1 MGLRSLF
8 SARDVTVGKP
18 WQRILELTVPLLIG
32 NIAQQLYNTVDT
44 IVVGKYVG
52 DDALSAVGAAAP
64 VTMMIFI
71 LFIGVATGAGILV
84 SQRFGAKDREGLSR
98 VIGNCLT
105 LTVAACILTTALGLL
120 VVRTPVFFGKDI
132 LQLMNTPE
140 GNIYNWCRTYLTVI
154 FIGVTG
160 NIFYNILAGI
170 MRGLGD
176 SVSALLFLLLA
187 CGLNIVLDI
196 WFVAGLGLGVF
207 GVALATI
214 LAQFISAIACAIKLF
229 RMTNIFSVTAAEL
242 KLNRSLAGRIISLGL
257 PSGITQGIFSLSSL
271 LVQSLTNSMGPI
283 VIATSIV
290 VMRIDGFAMLPN
302 FSYGNAMT
310 TYTGQNYGAR
320 KLDRLETGSKQGILL
335 SFTTSVILTS
345 LTLLMGRPLAGIFTD
360 TQQLI
365 DNTAKMLRILAP
377 GYLVMGIT
385 QTIQGYMRGIGD
397 TKTPMWISIATN
409 VVMRVPVAYLL
420 ARLTAT
426 EEYPNGRAE
435 AIFISLV
442 SCWVLG
448 FLLSLIVYLRSK
460 KKLRERVA
468 TEWQTGSGGDAPLSE
483 ET

>member
-1 MGLRSLF
+1 MSFRDLF

-18 WQRILELTVPLLIG
+18 WQRILELTIPLLIG

-52 DDALSAVGAAAP
+52 DDALSAVGAAGP
-64 VTMMIFI
+64 VVMMIFI

-84 SQRFGAKDREGLSR
+84 SQRFGAKDRDGLSR

-105 LTVAACILTTALGLL
+105 LTVAACVITTVLGLII
-120 VVRTPVFFGKDI
+120 VRTPVFFGKDI

-140 GNIYNWCRTYLTVI
+140 GNIYNWCKTYLTVI

-187 CGLNIVLDI
+187 CGVNIVLDI

-214 LAQFISAIACAIKLF
+214 IAQFISAVACAIKLF
-229 RMTNIFSVTAAEL
+229 RMKEIFTVTSREL
-242 KLNRSLAGRIISLGL
+242 KLDPFLSKRIITLGL

-290 VMRIDGFAMLPN
+290 VMRIDGFAMLPC

-310 TYTGQNYGAR
+310 TYTGQNYGAK
-320 KLDRLETGSKQGILL
+320 KLDRLEQGSVQGILI
-335 SFTTSVILTS
+335 SFITSLILTTA
-345 LTLLMGRPLAGIFTD
+345 TLLLGRPLAGIFTD

-365 DNTAKMLRILAP
+365 DYTAKMLRILAA
-377 GYLVMGIT
+377 GYLVMGMT
-385 QTIQGYMRGIGD
+385 QTVQGYLRGIGD
-397 TKTPMWISIATN
+397 TKTPMWISIFTS
-409 VVMRVPVAYLL
+409 VIMRIPVAYFL
-420 ARLTAT
+420 ARLTVT

-442 SCWVLG
+442 SAWVVG
-448 FLLSLIVYLRSK
+448 FILSMIFFFRSR
-460 KKLRERVA
+460 KKLREKVTA
-468 TEWQTGSGGDAPLSE
+468 EWQLEPDEPIPAAE
-483 ET
+483 QV

>member
-1 MGLRSLF
+1 MGLKSLF

-44 IVVGKYVG
+44 IVVGRYVG
-52 DDALSAVGAAAP
+52 DDALSAVGAAGP
-64 VTMMIFI
+64 VVMMIFI

-84 SQRFGAKDREGLSR
+84 SQRFGAKDRDGLSR

-105 LTVAACILTTALGLL
+105 LTVAACVITTVLGLII
-120 VVRTPVFFGKDI
+120 VRTPVFFGKDI

-140 GNIYNWCRTYLTVI
+140 GNIYNWCRSYLTVI

-187 CGLNIVLDI
+187 CGINIALDI
-196 WFVAGLGLGVF
+196 WFVAGLGMGVF

-214 LAQFISAIACAIKLF
+214 IAQFISAVACAIKLF
-229 RMTNIFSVTAAEL
+229 RMKQIFTVTKAEL
-242 KLNRSLAGRIISLGL
+242 KLDPSLSKRIITLGL
-257 PSGITQGIFSLSSL
+257 PSGITQGIFSMSSL
-271 LVQSLTNSMGPI
+271 LVQSLTNSMGAI

-290 VMRIDGFAMLPN
+290 VMRIDGFAMLPC

-310 TYTGQNYGAR
+310 TYTGQNYGAK
-320 KLDRLETGSKQGILL
+320 KLDRLETGARQGILI
-335 SFTTSVILTS
+335 SFITSVILTT
-345 LTLLMGRPLAGIFTD
+345 LTLLLGRPLARIFTE

-365 DNTAKMLRILAP
+365 DYTAKMLRILAA
-377 GYLVMGIT
+377 GYLVMGMT
-385 QTIQGYMRGIGD
+385 QSIQGYLRGVGD
-397 TKTPMWISIATN
+397 TKTPMYVSILTN
-409 VVMRVPVAYLL
+409 VIIRIPVAYLL
-420 ARLTAT
+420 ARMTVT
-426 EEYPNGRAE
+426 EEFPNGRAE

-442 SCWVLG
+442 SAWVLG
-448 FLLSLIVYLRSK
+448 FILSLIFYWSSK
-460 KKLRERVA
+460 KKLREKVA
-468 TEWQTGSGGDAPLSE
+468 SEWQLEPDESLPAE
-483 ET
+483 EPA

>member
-1 MGLRSLF
+1 MSFRDLF

-18 WQRILELTVPLLIG
+18 WQRILELTIPLLIG

-52 DDALSAVGAAAP
+52 DDALSAVGAAGP
-64 VTMMIFI
+64 VVMMIFI

-84 SQRFGAKDREGLSR
+84 SQRFGAKDRDGLSR

-105 LTVAACILTTALGLL
+105 LTVAACVITTVLGLII
-120 VVRTPVFFGKDI
+120 VRTPVFFGKDI

-140 GNIYNWCRTYLTVI
+140 GNIYNWCKTYLTVI

-187 CGLNIVLDI
+187 CGVNIVLDI

-214 LAQFISAIACAIKLF
+214 IAQFISAVACAIKLF
-229 RMTNIFSVTAAEL
+229 RMKEIFTVTSREL
-242 KLNRSLAGRIISLGL
+242 KLDPFLSKRIITLGL

-290 VMRIDGFAMLPN
+290 VMRIDGFAMLPC

-310 TYTGQNYGAR
+310 TYTGQNYGAK
-320 KLDRLETGSKQGILL
+320 KLDRLEQGSVQGILI
-335 SFTTSVILTS
+335 SFITSLILTTA
-345 LTLLMGRPLAGIFTD
+345 TLLLGRPLAGIFTD

-365 DNTAKMLRILAP
+365 DYTAKMLRILAA
-377 GYLVMGIT
+377 GYLVMGMT
-385 QTIQGYMRGIGD
+385 QTVQGYLRGIGD
-397 TKTPMWISIATN
+397 TKTPMWISIFTS
-409 VVMRVPVAYLL
+409 VIMRIPVAYFL
-420 ARLTAT
+420 ARLTVT

-442 SCWVLG
+442 SAWVVG
-448 FLLSLIVYLRSK
+448 FILSMIFFFRSR
-460 KKLRERVA
+460 KKLREKVA
-468 TEWQTGSGGDAPLSE
+468 AEWQLEPDEPIPAAE
-483 ET
+483 QV

>member
-1 MGLRSLF
+1 MSFRDLF

-18 WQRILELTVPLLIG
+18 WQRILELTIPLLIG

-52 DDALSAVGAAAP
+52 DDALSAVGAAGP
-64 VTMMIFI
+64 VVMMIFI

-84 SQRFGAKDREGLSR
+84 SQRFGAKDRDGLSR

-105 LTVAACILTTALGLL
+105 LTVAACVITTVLGLII
-120 VVRTPVFFGKDI
+120 VRTPVFFGKDI

-140 GNIYNWCRTYLTVI
+140 GNIYNWCKTYLTVI

-187 CGLNIVLDI
+187 CGVNIVLDI

-214 LAQFISAIACAIKLF
+214 IAQFISAVACAIKLF
-229 RMTNIFSVTAAEL
+229 RMKEIFTVTSREL
-242 KLNRSLAGRIISLGL
+242 KLDPFLSKRIITLGL

-290 VMRIDGFAMLPN
+290 VMRIDGFAMLPC

-310 TYTGQNYGAR
+310 TYTGQNYGAK
-320 KLDRLETGSKQGILL
+320 KLDRLEQGSVQGILI
-335 SFTTSVILTS
+335 SFITSLILTTA
-345 LTLLMGRPLAGIFTD
+345 TLLLGRPLAGIFTD

-365 DNTAKMLRILAP
+365 DYTAKMLRILAA
-377 GYLVMGIT
+377 GYLVMGMT
-385 QTIQGYMRGIGD
+385 QTVQGYLRGIGD
-397 TKTPMWISIATN
+397 TKTPMWISIFTS
-409 VVMRVPVAYLL
+409 VIMRIPVAYFL
-420 ARLTAT
+420 ARLTVT

-442 SCWVLG
+442 SAWVVG
-448 FLLSLIVYLRSK
+448 FILSMVFFFRSR
-460 KKLRERVA
+460 KKLREKVA
-468 TEWQTGSGGDAPLSE
+468 AEWQLEPDEPIPAAE
-483 ET
+483 QV

>member
-1 MGLRSLF
+1 MNFKSLF

-18 WQRILELTVPLLIG
+18 WQRILELTIPLLIG

-52 DDALSAVGAAAP
+52 DDALSAVGAAGP
-64 VTMMIFI
+64 VVMMIFI

-105 LTVAACILTTALGLL
+105 LTVIACVLTTALGLL
-120 VVRTPVFFGKDI
+120 IVRTPVFFGKDI
-132 LQLMNTPE
+132 LQVMNTPE
-140 GNIYNWCRTYLTVI
+140 GHIYDWCKSYLTVI

-187 CGLNIVLDI
+187 TGINIVLDI

-214 LAQFISAIACAIKLF
+214 IAQCISAVACAVKLL
-229 RMTNIFSVTAAEL
+229 RMKDIFSLTKKEL
-242 KLNRSLAGRIISLGL
+242 KLDRSLSMRILSLGL

-290 VMRIDGFAMLPN
+290 VMRIDGFAMLPC

-310 TYTGQNYGAR
+310 TYTGQNYGAK
-320 KLDRLETGSKQGILL
+320 KLDRLETGARQGILI
-335 SFTTSVILTS
+335 SFITSVILTS
-345 LTLLMGRPLAGIFTD
+345 ITLLLGRPLASIFTD

-365 DNTAKMLRILAP
+365 DYTAKMLRILAA
-377 GYLVMGIT
+377 GYLVMGMT
-385 QTIQGYMRGIGD
+385 QTIQGYLRGVGD
-397 TKTPMWISIATN
+397 TKTPMWISILTN
-409 VVMRVPVAYLL
+409 VIMRIPVAYLL
-420 ARLTAT
+420 ARFTAD
-426 EEYPNGRAE
+426 EEFPNGRAE

-442 SCWVLG
+442 SAWVLG
-448 FLLSLIVYLRSK
+448 FLMSLAVFVRSRQ
-460 KKLRERVA
+460 KLRDRVKQ
-468 TEWQTGSGGDAPLSE
+468 EWQLDDEGTVLPAE
-483 ET
+483 EI

>member
-1 MGLRSLF
+1 MSFRDLF

-18 WQRILELTVPLLIG
+18 WQRILELTIPLLIG

-52 DDALSAVGAAAP
+52 DDALSAVGAAGP
-64 VTMMIFI
+64 VVMMIFI

-84 SQRFGAKDREGLSR
+84 SQRFGAKDRDGLSR

-105 LTVAACILTTALGLL
+105 LTVAACVITTVLGLII
-120 VVRTPVFFGKDI
+120 VRTPVFFGKDI

-140 GNIYNWCRTYLTVI
+140 GNIYNWCKTYLTVI

-187 CGLNIVLDI
+187 CGVNIVLEI

-214 LAQFISAIACAIKLF
+214 IAQFISAVACAIKLF
-229 RMTNIFSVTAAEL
+229 RMKEIFTVTSREL
-242 KLNRSLAGRIISLGL
+242 KLDPFLSKRIITLGL

-290 VMRIDGFAMLPN
+290 VMRIDGFAMLPC

-310 TYTGQNYGAR
+310 TYTGQNYGAK
-320 KLDRLETGSKQGILL
+320 KLDRLEQGSVQGILI
-335 SFTTSVILTS
+335 SFITSLILTTA
-345 LTLLMGRPLAGIFTD
+345 TLLLGRPLAGIFTD

-365 DNTAKMLRILAP
+365 DYTAKMLRILAA
-377 GYLVMGIT
+377 GYLVMGMT
-385 QTIQGYMRGIGD
+385 QTVQGYLRGIGD
-397 TKTPMWISIATN
+397 TKTPMWISIFTS
-409 VVMRVPVAYLL
+409 VIMRIPVAYFL
-420 ARLTAT
+420 ARLTVT

-442 SCWVLG
+442 SAWVVG
-448 FLLSLIVYLRSK
+448 FILSMIFFFRSR
-460 KKLRERVA
+460 KKLREKVA
-468 TEWQTGSGGDAPLSE
+468 AEWQLEPDEPIPVAE
-483 ET
+483 QV

>member
-1 MGLRSLF
+1 MNFKSLF

-18 WQRILELTVPLLIG
+18 WQRILELTIPLLIG

-52 DDALSAVGAAAP
+52 DDALSAVGAAGP
-64 VTMMIFI
+64 VVMMIFI

-105 LTVAACILTTALGLL
+105 LTVIACVLTTALGLL
-120 VVRTPVFFGKDI
+120 IVRTPVFFGKDI
-132 LQLMNTPE
+132 LQVMNTPE
-140 GNIYNWCRTYLTVI
+140 GHIYDWCKSYLTVI

-187 CGLNIVLDI
+187 TGINIVLDI

-214 LAQFISAIACAIKLF
+214 IAQCISAVACAVKLL
-229 RMTNIFSVTAAEL
+229 RMKDIFSLTKKEL
-242 KLNRSLAGRIISLGL
+242 KLDRSLSMRILSLGL

-290 VMRIDGFAMLPN
+290 VMRIDGFAMLPC

-310 TYTGQNYGAR
+310 TYTGQNYGAK
-320 KLDRLETGSKQGILL
+320 KLDRLETGARQGILI
-335 SFTTSVILTS
+335 SFITSVILTS
-345 LTLLMGRPLAGIFTD
+345 ITLLLGRPLASIFTD

-365 DNTAKMLRILAP
+365 DYTAKMLRILAA
-377 GYLVMGIT
+377 GYLVMGMT
-385 QTIQGYMRGIGD
+385 QTIQGFLRGVGD
-397 TKTPMWISIATN
+397 TKTPMWISILTN
-409 VVMRVPVAYLL
+409 VIMRIPVAYLL
-420 ARLTAT
+420 ARFTAD
-426 EEYPNGRAE
+426 EEFPNGRAE

-442 SCWVLG
+442 SAWVLG
-448 FLLSLIVYLRSK
+448 FLMSLAVFVRSRQ
-460 KKLRERVA
+460 KLRGRVKQ
-468 TEWQTGSGGDAPLSE
+468 EWQLDDEGTVLPAE
-483 ET
+483 EI

>member
-1 MGLRSLF
+1 MSFRDLF

-18 WQRILELTVPLLIG
+18 WQRILELTIPLLIG

-52 DDALSAVGAAAP
+52 DDALSAVGAAGP
-64 VTMMIFI
+64 VVMMIFI

-84 SQRFGAKDREGLSR
+84 SQRFGAKDRDGLSR

-105 LTVAACILTTALGLL
+105 LTVAACVITTVLGLII
-120 VVRTPVFFGKDI
+120 VRTPVFFGKDI

-140 GNIYNWCRTYLTVI
+140 GNIYNWCKTYLTVI

-187 CGLNIVLDI
+187 CGVNIVLDI

-214 LAQFISAIACAIKLF
+214 IAQFISAVACAIKLF
-229 RMTNIFSVTAAEL
+229 RMKEIFTVTSREL
-242 KLNRSLAGRIISLGL
+242 KLDPFLSKRIITLGL

-290 VMRIDGFAMLPN
+290 VMRIDGFAMLPC

-310 TYTGQNYGAR
+310 TYTGQNYGAK
-320 KLDRLETGSKQGILL
+320 KLDRLEQGSVQGILI
-335 SFTTSVILTS
+335 SFITSLILTTA
-345 LTLLMGRPLAGIFTD
+345 TLLLGRPLAGIFTD

-365 DNTAKMLRILAP
+365 DYTAKMLRILAA
-377 GYLVMGIT
+377 GYLVMGMT
-385 QTIQGYMRGIGD
+385 QTVQGYLRGIGD
-397 TKTPMWISIATN
+397 TKTPMWISIFTS
-409 VVMRVPVAYLL
+409 VIMRIPVAYFL
-420 ARLTAT
+420 ARLTVT

-442 SCWVLG
+442 SAWVVG
-448 FLLSLIVYLRSK
+448 FILSMIFFFRSR
-460 KKLRERVA
+460 KKLREKVA
-468 TEWQTGSGGDAPLSE
+468 AEWQLEPDEPIPVAE
-483 ET
+483 QV

>member
-1 MGLRSLF
+1 MGLKSLF

-18 WQRILELTVPLLIG
+18 WQRILELTIPLLIG

-52 DDALSAVGAAAP
+52 DDALSAVGAAGP
-64 VTMMIFI
+64 VINMIFI

-84 SQRFGAKDREGLSR
+84 SQRYGAKDRDGLSH
-98 VIGNCLT
+98 VIGNCVT
-105 LTVAACILTTALGLL
+105 LTVIASILTTALGLVL
-120 VVRTPVFFGKDI
+120 VRLPVFFGKDI

-140 GNIYNWCRTYLTVI
+140 GNIYNWCKSYLTVI

-187 CGLNIVLDI
+187 CGINIVLDV

-214 LAQFISAIACAIKLF
+214 IAQFVSAVACAIKLF
-229 RMTNIFSVTAAEL
+229 RMTDIFSISSAEL
-242 KLNRSLAGRIISLGL
+242 KLNRSLSTRIITLGL
-257 PSGITQGIFSLSSL
+257 PSGITQGLFSMSAL

-283 VIATSIV
+283 VMATSIV
-290 VMRIDGFAMLPN
+290 VMRIDGFAMLPC

-310 TYTGQNYGAR
+310 TYTGQNYGAK
-320 KLDRLETGSKQGILL
+320 KLDRLETGSRQGILMAFL
-335 SFTTSVILTS
+335 TSVVLTS
-345 LTLLMGRPLAGIFTD
+345 ITLLMGRPLAAIFTD

-365 DNTAKMLRILAP
+365 DYTAKMLRILGT
-377 GYLVMGIT
+377 GYLLMGMT
-385 QTIQGYMRGIGD
+385 QTIQGYLRGIGD
-397 TKTPMWISIATN
+397 TKTPMWISILTS
-409 VVMRVPVAYLL
+409 VVIRIPLAYLL
-420 ARLTAT
+420 ARFTAT

-442 SCWVLG
+442 SAWVIG
-448 FLLSLIVYLRSK
+448 FLLSLIAYSRSK
-460 KKLRERVA
+460 KKLREKVA
-468 TEWQTGSGGDAPLSE
+468 QEWAPDPELPVSE
-483 ET
+483 A

>member
-1 MGLRSLF
+1 MNFKSLF

-18 WQRILELTVPLLIG
+18 WQRILELTIPLLIG

-52 DDALSAVGAAAP
+52 DDALSAVGAAGP
-64 VTMMIFI
+64 VVMMIFI

-105 LTVAACILTTALGLL
+105 LTVIACVLTTALGLL
-120 VVRTPVFFGKDI
+120 IVRTPVFFGKDI
-132 LQLMNTPE
+132 LQVMNTPE
-140 GNIYNWCRTYLTVI
+140 GHIYDWCKSYLTVI

-187 CGLNIVLDI
+187 TGINIVLDI

-214 LAQFISAIACAIKLF
+214 IAQCISAVACAVKLL
-229 RMTNIFSVTAAEL
+229 RMKDIFSLTKKEL
-242 KLNRSLAGRIISLGL
+242 KLDRSLSMRILSLGL

-290 VMRIDGFAMLPN
+290 VMRIDGFAMLPC

-310 TYTGQNYGAR
+310 TYTGQNYGAK
-320 KLDRLETGSKQGILL
+320 KLDRLETGARQGILI
-335 SFTTSVILTS
+335 SFITSVILTS
-345 LTLLMGRPLAGIFTD
+345 ITLLLGRPLASIFTD

-365 DNTAKMLRILAP
+365 DYTAKMLRILAA
-377 GYLVMGIT
+377 GYLVMGMT
-385 QTIQGYMRGIGD
+385 QTIQGFLRGVGD
-397 TKTPMWISIATN
+397 TKTPMWISILTN
-409 VVMRVPVAYLL
+409 VIMRIPVAYLL
-420 ARLTAT
+420 ARFTAD
-426 EEYPNGRAE
+426 EEFPNGRAE

-442 SCWVLG
+442 SAWVLG
-448 FLLSLIVYLRSK
+448 FLMSLAVFVRSRQ
-460 KKLRERVA
+460 KLRDRVKQ
-468 TEWQTGSGGDAPLSE
+468 EWQLDDEGTVLPAE
-483 ET
+483 EI

>member
-1 MGLRSLF
+1 MSFKDLF

-18 WQRILELTVPLLIG
+18 WQRILELTIPLLIG

-44 IVVGKYVG
+44 IVVGRYVG
-52 DDALSAVGAAAP
+52 DEALSAVGAAGP
-64 VTMMIFI
+64 VVMMIFI
-71 LFIGVATGAGILV
+71 LFIGIATGAGILV
-84 SQRFGAKDREGLSR
+84 SQRFGAKDRDGLSR

-105 LTVAACILTTALGLL
+105 LTVAACLLTTGLGLL
-120 VVRTPVFFGKDI
+120 IVRVPVFFGKDI

-176 SVSALLFLLLA
+176 SISALLFLLLA
-187 CGLNIVLDI
+187 CGINIVLDI

-214 LAQFISAIACAIKLF
+214 IAQFVSAVACAIKLF
-229 RMTNIFSVTAAEL
+229 RMKDIFTVTAAEL
-242 KLNRSLAGRIISLGL
+242 KLNRSLSGRIISLGL

-320 KLDRLETGSKQGILL
+320 KLDRLETGSRQGILL
-335 SFTTSVILTS
+335 SFITSLILTS
-345 LTLLMGRPLAGIFTD
+345 LTLLMGRPLAGIFTE

-365 DNTAKMLRILAP
+365 DYTARMLRILAT
-377 GYLVMGIT
+377 GYLVMGMT
-385 QTIQGYMRGIGD
+385 QSIQGYLRGIGD
-397 TKTPMWISIATN
+397 TKTPMWISILTN
-409 VVMRVPVAYLL
+409 VIMRVPVAYLL
-420 ARLTAT
+420 AKVTAN
-426 EEYPNGRAE
+426 EEFPNGRAE

-448 FLLSLIVYLRSK
+448 FILSFIVYLRSK
-460 KKLRERVA
+460 KKLREKVA
-468 TEWQTGSGGDAPLSE
+468 EEWQIYADEPAPPAE
-483 ET
+483 EA

>member
-1 MGLRSLF
+1 MSIKSLF

-18 WQRILELTVPLLIG
+18 WQRILELTIPLLIG

-52 DDALSAVGAAAP
+52 DDALSAVGAAGP
-64 VTMMIFI
+64 VVMMIFI

-98 VIGNCLT
+98 VIGNCIT
-105 LTVAACILTTALGLL
+105 LTIAACVITTGLGLL
-120 VVRTPVFFGKDI
+120 IVRTPVFFGKDI
-132 LQLMNTPE
+132 LQVMNTPE
-140 GNIYNWCRTYLTVI
+140 GNIYNWCRAYLTVI

-187 CGLNIVLDI
+187 TGINIVLDI

-214 LAQFISAIACAIKLF
+214 IAQCVSAIACAIKLF
-229 RMTNIFSVTAAEL
+229 RMKEIFSVSRNEL
-242 KLNRSLAGRIISLGL
+242 KLDRSLSMRILSLGL

-271 LVQSLTNSMGPI
+271 LVQSLTNSMGPL

-320 KLDRLETGSKQGILL
+320 KLDRLESGSRQGILL
-335 SFTTSVILTS
+335 SLATSVILTS
-345 LTLLMGRPLAGIFTD
+345 ITLLMGRPLANIFTD

-365 DNTAKMLRILAP
+365 DYTAKMLRILAA
-377 GYLVMGIT
+377 GYIVMGMT
-385 QTIQGYMRGIGD
+385 QTIQGYLRGIGD
-397 TKTPMWISIATN
+397 TKTPMWISILTN
-409 VVMRVPVAYLL
+409 VIMRVPVAYIL
-420 ARLTAT
+420 ARFTAN
-426 EEYPNGRAE
+426 EEFPNGRAE

-442 SCWVLG
+442 SAWVLG
-448 FLLSLIVYLRSK
+448 FLMSLAVYISSK
-460 KKLRERVA
+460 KKLRARVEQ
-468 TEWQTGSGGDAPLSE
+468 EWQSE
-483 ET
+483 NEGNALPAEEI

>member
-1 MGLRSLF
+1 
-8 SARDVTVGKP
+8 
-18 WQRILELTVPLLIG
+18 
-32 NIAQQLYNTVDT
+32 
-44 IVVGKYVG
+44 
-52 DDALSAVGAAAP
+52 
-64 VTMMIFI
+64 
-71 LFIGVATGAGILV
+71 
-84 SQRFGAKDREGLSR
+84 
-98 VIGNCLT
+98 
-105 LTVAACILTTALGLL
+105 
-120 VVRTPVFFGKDI
+120 
-132 LQLMNTPE
+132 MNTPE

-176 SVSALLFLLLA
+176 SISALLFLLLA
-187 CGLNIVLDI
+187 CGINIVLDI

-214 LAQFISAIACAIKLF
+214 IAQFVSAVACAIKLF
-229 RMTNIFSVTAAEL
+229 RMKDIFTVTAAEL
-242 KLNRSLAGRIISLGL
+242 KLNRSLSGRIIALGL

-320 KLDRLETGSKQGILL
+320 KLDRLETGSRQGILL
-335 SFTTSVILTS
+335 SFITSLILTS
-345 LTLLMGRPLAGIFTD
+345 LTLLMGRPLAGIFTE

-365 DNTAKMLRILAP
+365 DYTARMLRILAT
-377 GYLVMGIT
+377 GYLVMGMT
-385 QTIQGYMRGIGD
+385 QSIQGYLRGIGD
-397 TKTPMWISIATN
+397 TKTPMWISILTN
-409 VVMRVPVAYLL
+409 VIMRVPVAYIL
-420 ARLTAT
+420 ARITAT
-426 EEYPNGRAE
+426 EEFPNGRAE

-448 FLLSLIVYLRSK
+448 FILSFIVYLRTK
-460 KKLRERVA
+460 KRLREKVA
-468 TEWQTGSGGDAPLSE
+468 DEWNLGIDAPNASTE
-483 ET
+483 AN

>member
-1 MGLRSLF
+1 MSFKDLF

-18 WQRILELTVPLLIG
+18 WQRILELTIPLLIG

-44 IVVGKYVG
+44 IVVGRYVG
-52 DDALSAVGAAAP
+52 DEALSAVGAAGP
-64 VTMMIFI
+64 VVMMIFI
-71 LFIGVATGAGILV
+71 LFIGIATGAGILV
-84 SQRFGAKDREGLSR
+84 SQRFGAKDRDGLSR
-98 VIGNCLT
+98 VIGNCIT
-105 LTVAACILTTALGLL
+105 LTVAACILTAGLGLL
-120 VVRTPVFFGKDI
+120 IVRVPVFFGKDI

-187 CGLNIVLDI
+187 CGINIVLDI

-214 LAQFISAIACAIKLF
+214 IAQFVSAVACAIKLF
-229 RMTNIFSVTAAEL
+229 RMKDIFTVTLAEL
-242 KLNRSLAGRIISLGL
+242 KLNRSLSGRIISLGL

-271 LVQSLTNSMGPI
+271 LVQSLTNSMGPL

-320 KLDRLETGSKQGILL
+320 KLDRLETGSRQGILL
-335 SFTTSVILTS
+335 SFITSLILTS
-345 LTLLMGRPLAGIFTD
+345 LTLLMGRPLAGIFTE
-360 TQQLI
+360 TQELI
-365 DNTAKMLRILAP
+365 DYTAKMLRILAA
-377 GYLVMGIT
+377 GYLVMGMT
-385 QTIQGYMRGIGD
+385 QSIQGYLRGIGD
-397 TKTPMWISIATN
+397 TKTPMWISILTN
-409 VVMRVPVAYLL
+409 VIMRVPVAYLL
-420 ARLTAT
+420 AKVTAN
-426 EEYPNGRAE
+426 EEFPNGRAE

-448 FLLSLIVYLRSK
+448 FILSFIVYLRSK
-460 KKLRERVA
+460 KKLREKVA
-468 TEWQTGSGGDAPLSE
+468 EEWQTYADEPAPPAE
-483 ET
+483 EA

>member
-1 MGLRSLF
+1 MSFKSLF

-18 WQRILELTVPLLIG
+18 WQRILELTIPLLIG

-44 IVVGKYVG
+44 IVVGRYVG
-52 DDALSAVGAAAP
+52 DEALSAVGAAGP
-64 VTMMIFI
+64 VVMMIFI
-71 LFIGVATGAGILV
+71 LFIGIATGAGILV
-84 SQRFGAKDREGLSR
+84 SQRFGAKDRDGLSR

-105 LTVAACILTTALGLL
+105 LTVAACLLTTGLGLL
-120 VVRTPVFFGKDI
+120 IVRVPVFFGKDI

-176 SVSALLFLLLA
+176 SISALLFLLLA
-187 CGLNIVLDI
+187 CGINIVLDI

-214 LAQFISAIACAIKLF
+214 IAQFVSAVACAIKLF
-229 RMTNIFSVTAAEL
+229 RMKDIFTVTAAEL
-242 KLNRSLAGRIISLGL
+242 KLNRSLSGRIIALGL

-335 SFTTSVILTS
+335 SLITSAVLTS
-345 LTLLMGRPLAGIFTD
+345 LTLLMGRPLAGIFTE

-365 DNTAKMLRILAP
+365 DYTARMLRILAT
-377 GYLVMGIT
+377 GYLVMGMT
-385 QTIQGYMRGIGD
+385 QSIQGYLRGIGD
-397 TKTPMWISIATN
+397 TKTPMWISILTN
-409 VVMRVPVAYLL
+409 VIMRVPVAYIL
-420 ARLTAT
+420 ARITAT
-426 EEYPNGRAE
+426 EEFPNGRAE

-448 FLLSLIVYLRSK
+448 FILSFIVYLRTK
-460 KKLRERVA
+460 KRLREKVA
-468 TEWQTGSGGDAPLSE
+468 DEWNLGIDASNASTEAN
-483 ET
+483 

>member
-1 MGLRSLF
+1 MGLKNLF

-18 WQRILELTVPLLIG
+18 WQRILELTIPLLIG

-52 DDALSAVGAAAP
+52 DDALSAVGAAGP
-64 VTMMIFI
+64 VVMMIFI

-105 LTVAACILTTALGLL
+105 LTVVACILTTVLGL
-120 VVRTPVFFGKDI
+120 VIVRTPVFFGRDI

-140 GNIYNWCRTYLTVI
+140 GNIYNWCRSYLTVI

-187 CGLNIVLDI
+187 CGINIALDI

-214 LAQFISAIACAIKLF
+214 IAQFISAVACAIKLF
-229 RMTNIFSVTAAEL
+229 RMKDVFTVTRAEL
-242 KLNRSLAGRIISLGL
+242 KLDRGLSSRILSLGL
-257 PSGITQGIFSLSSL
+257 PSGITQGIFSISSL

-290 VMRIDGFAMLPN
+290 VMRIDGFAMLPC

-310 TYTGQNYGAR
+310 TYTGQNYGAK
-320 KLDRLETGSKQGILL
+320 KLERLETGTKQGILI
-335 SFTTSVILTS
+335 SFLTS
-345 LTLLMGRPLAGIFTD
+345 LVLTTATLLLGRPLASIFTD

-365 DNTAKMLRILAP
+365 DYTAKMLRILAA
-377 GYLVMGIT
+377 GYLVMGMA
-385 QTIQGYMRGIGD
+385 QTVQGYLRGVGD
-397 TKTPMWISIATN
+397 TKTPMYISILTN
-409 VVMRVPVAYLL
+409 VIIRIPVAYLL

-442 SCWVLG
+442 SAWVLG
-448 FLLSLIVYLRSK
+448 FILSLLFYLRSR
-460 KKLRERVA
+460 KKLREKVE
-468 TEWQTGSGGDAPLSE
+468 TEWAMDE
-483 ET
+483 ETAAPVAEEI